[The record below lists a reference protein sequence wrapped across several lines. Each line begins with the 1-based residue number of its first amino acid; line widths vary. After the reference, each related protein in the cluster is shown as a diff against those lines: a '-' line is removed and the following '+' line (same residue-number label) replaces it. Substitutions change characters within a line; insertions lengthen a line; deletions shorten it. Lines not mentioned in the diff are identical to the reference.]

1 MALDKMEELGNFYAV
16 SILWDDTY
24 LTIDA
29 NVVKAVLATEFADFE
44 KGEVF
49 RDAMNSVLG
58 TGVFNADGE
67 LWKFHR

>member
-1 MALDKMEELGNFYAV
+1 MEELGNFYAV

-58 TGVFNADGE
+58 TGVF
-67 LWKFHR
+67 